1 MISQKKKVPQ
11 TPASSISPNP
21 TGLTLGS
28 LVGNEYVEELVTPS
42 NAAATGQPRE
52 WIVGDDG
59 VNTKELKRIHEFLS
73 ETTRPSWHTPPPSNL
88 GEASHGSLK
97 ADELRSSIEF
107 DVPAALAQIWDH
119 DTQQSKEDKGVR
131 RQKKLFHATML
142 LATAIRW
149 ATSYL
154 TSELHAAQYMI
165 CMTAYLNTL
174 KELYPNFPWRPNHH
188 TALHIGPFLLLF
200 GPMHGWWMFVFERV
214 IGKLQKISTNY
225 KLGELGITILYRMS
239 ADVSA

>member
-1 MISQKKKVPQ
+1 MIPQKKKVPQ
-11 TPASSISPNP
+11 TPASSISPDS

-59 VNTKELKRIHEFLS
+59 VNTKELKRIHKFLS
-73 ETTRPSWHTPPPSNL
+73 ETTRPTWHTPPPSNL
-88 GEASHGSLK
+88 GEASHGKLK
-97 ADELRSSIEF
+97 ADETRSSIEF

-119 DTQQSKEDKGVR
+119 DTQQSEEDEGAR

-154 TSELHAAQYMI
+154 TSELHATQYMT

-188 TALHIGPFLLLF
+188 AALHIGPFLLLF

-214 IGKLQKISTNY
+214 IGKLQKINTNY
-225 KLGELGITILYRMS
+225 KLGELGITILY
-239 ADVSA
+239 